1 MVVVLK
7 SHTNQEDH
15 LPAPSHHT
23 DPASAA
29 QLPPLVGDTWTTEVV
44 PRLPA
49 ELAAQ
54 ARNLKAF
61 QRKRGVAHAA
71 DLLRALLAYVLC
83 APSFRHV
90 GAWAVLLGLADLSD
104 TAWRKRLAKANLW
117 LLWLLG
123 ELLRVPPSAALS
135 PASGHV
141 RILLIDA
148 TTLRQPGGTGDD
160 WRLHTAYDLRAG
172 RLCQVALTD
181 RRGGESLDHYQLH
194 ASDIVVADNGYGYRR
209 SVAMART
216 QHADVVLRI
225 WPATFP
231 LEDSMGHVIDV
242 LAWLR
247 RRGAR
252 ERSRACWCTWEGQRY
267 AVRLLAVKLPP
278 EAVRVAR
285 RRAVRQ
291 AQRKGRVVSTTAL
304 ELAGWV
310 LLITTLDERIW
321 SDGDVLRLYRARWQV
336 ELVYKRMKSMLDLNQ
351 IRSKQVA
358 SAEATV
364 RALLVAW
371 ALQETE
377 ACAVRQVLAQ
387 LATLPPGLPA
397 AAAGTVSSW
406 RLTAVCLDLLRQ
418 QVHGQWTAARLR
430 ACLPRLQRFLVSSP
444 RRRQH
449 QETSV
454 RAWLDRQPTTLP
466 VPRQAAA

>member
-1 MVVVLK
+1 MPVP
-7 SHTNQEDH
+7 T
-15 LPAPSHHT
+15 HHT
-23 DPASAA
+23 DLADVA
-29 QLPPLVGDTWTTEVV
+29 QLAPLVGDSWTTEVV

-49 ELAAQ
+49 ALAAQ
-54 ARNLKAF
+54 ARTLKAF
-61 QRKRGVAHAA
+61 QRVRGGACAS

-83 APSFRHV
+83 APSFRQL

-104 TAWRKRLAKANLW
+104 TAWRKRLAAANLW
-117 LLWLLG
+117 LLWLLSDLVSAPPRTD
-123 ELLRVPPSAALS
+123 LLL
-135 PASGHV
+135 ASRRG

-181 RRGGESLDHYQLH
+181 RRGGETLDHYQLQPG
-194 ASDIVVADNGYGYRR
+194 DIVVADNGYGYRR
-209 SVAMART
+209 SVATAAH
-216 QHADVVLRI
+216 QQAEVVLRI
-225 WPATFP
+225 WPATCP
-231 LEDSMGHVIDV
+231 LEDATGQALDV

-252 ERSRACWCTWEGQRY
+252 ERSRSCWCTWEQQRY

-285 RRAVRQ
+285 RRTVRQ

-304 ELAGWV
+304 ALAGWV
-310 LLITTLDERIW
+310 LLITTLDEQTW
-321 SDGDVLRLYRARWQV
+321 PDADVLRLYRARWQV
-336 ELVYKRMKSMLDLNQ
+336 ELVYKRMKSVLALNQ
-351 IRSKQVA
+351 IRSKQAA

-377 ACAVRQVLAQ
+377 ACAVRQLLAQ
-387 LATLPPGLPA
+387 LTTLPA
-397 AAAGTVSSW
+397 ALPTLTPTAVSSW
-406 RLTAVCLDLLRQ
+406 RLTAVCLDTLRQ
-418 QVHGQWTAARLR
+418 QVQGRWTAARLR
-430 ACLPRLQRFLVSSP
+430 ACLQRLQRFLVSSP
-444 RRRQH
+444 RRREH

-454 RAWLDRQPTTLP
+454 RAWLDRRGTALP
-466 VPRQAAA
+466 MPLQAAA